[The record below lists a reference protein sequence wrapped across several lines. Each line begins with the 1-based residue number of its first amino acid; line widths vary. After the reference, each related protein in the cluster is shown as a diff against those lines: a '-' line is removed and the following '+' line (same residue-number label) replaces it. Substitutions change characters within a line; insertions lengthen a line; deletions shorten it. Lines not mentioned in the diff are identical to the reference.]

1 MQQSCTHFGVVTGNP
16 NMVMALAGNKTDLED
31 KRKVTTEVSTVFLLL
46 LLLLLL
52 YFNFC
57 GDSLMCIVICLTK
70 VHF

>member
-46 LLLLLL
+46 LLL

-57 GDSLMCIVICLTK
+57 GDSLICIVICLTK

>member
-1 MQQSCTHFGVVTGNP
+1 MQQSCTHFGVDTGNP

-46 LLLLLL
+46 LLL

-57 GDSLMCIVICLTK
+57 GDSLICIVICLTK

>member
-46 LLLLLL
+46 LLL

-57 GDSLMCIVICLTK
+57 GDSLICIVICLTK
-70 VHF
+70 VQF

>member
-1 MQQSCTHFGVVTGNP
+1 
-16 NMVMALAGNKTDLED
+16 MVMALAGNKTDLED

-46 LLLLLL
+46 LLL

-57 GDSLMCIVICLTK
+57 GDSLICIVICLTK

>member
-46 LLLLLL
+46 LLLL

-57 GDSLMCIVICLTK
+57 GDSLICIVICLTK

>member
-46 LLLLLL
+46 LLLL

>member
-1 MQQSCTHFGVVTGNP
+1 
-16 NMVMALAGNKTDLED
+16 MVMALAGNKTDLED

-46 LLLLLL
+46 LLLLL

-57 GDSLMCIVICLTK
+57 GDSLICIVICLTK